1 MGCICA
7 TARSPNAA
15 VANNELLDS
24 SKSILHLIPNAPS
37 SSLSSSK
44 KEGSFTRPT
53 PAASITVVA
62 NGYPVVRRPS
72 TSSST
77 DRNSTKQVVIVGA
90 PTRNP
95 SRRVTAIPVVQP
107 TQPQQQPGRL
117 ISDKTEIATAEWPS
131 WLASVAG
138 EAIKGWVPR
147 CADSYEKLD
156 KVSLIFQS
164 KTSSFLKFNMK

>member
-7 TARSPNAA
+7 TARSSNAA
-15 VANNELLDS
+15 VANNELMDS
-24 SKSILHLIPNAPS
+24 SNSIMHLMPHPPSSS
-37 SSLSSSK
+37 SSLSK
-44 KEGSFTRPT
+44 KEVGSFRRQTS
-53 PAASITVVA
+53 AASITVVA

-72 TSSST
+72 TSS
-77 DRNSTKQVVIVGA
+77 DRSSTKKAVTVGA

-95 SRRVTAIPVVQP
+95 TRRVTAMPAVQ
-107 TQPQQQPGRL
+107 QQQQPGRL
-117 ISDKTEIATAEWPS
+117 IGTKTEPTSGEWPS

-156 KVSLIFQS
+156 KVS
-164 KTSSFLKFNMK
+164 SSLFLVPCNARNDLFDLK

>member
-24 SKSILHLIPNAPS
+24 SKSILHLIPHPPS
-37 SSLSSSK
+37 SSSSSSK

-53 PAASITVVA
+53 SAASITVVA

-72 TSSST
+72 TSS
-77 DRNSTKQVVIVGA
+77 DRNSNKPVVIVGA
-90 PTRNP
+90 PTRNHT
-95 SRRVTAIPVVQP
+95 RRVTAMPAVQP
-107 TQPQQQPGRL
+107 MQQQPGRL
-117 ISDKTEIATAEWPS
+117 TGNKTELTNAEWPS

-138 EAIKGWVPR
+138 EAIKGWAPR

-156 KVSLIFQS
+156 KVS
-164 KTSSFLKFNMK
+164 